1 MRVSP
6 DSTLATI
13 LPEDG
18 FFEVPTHHHQAVNLL
33 GDGLKAVAWE
43 EDGTIEAVEAGPSE
57 LGGFSGFVLGV
68 QWHPEQGS
76 DPRLFTALVEAA
88 TGRISGRTV
97 HHRGHGTCA
106 YDLIFCVTLP
116 QSGNSL
122 SCSGAKNVPG
132 GSPAIT
138 AAVFRAVRTGNAFE
152 ETVERL
158 LEGVKLGVYAPGDRL
173 PPERELTRR
182 LGISRITL
190 REALREL
197 AAAGYVETKR
207 GRFGGTFILRQPE
220 PMVHDE
226 LTRTARDMGAQ
237 LDDALTFRRV
247 VETGA
252 AEMAARASLSMQ
264 QRESLAECL
273 AAMYVCGPSGY
284 RPADTRLHLAIAD
297 AAGSPMLTASVVE
310 ARVQLVDLLNA
321 IPMLGRN
328 LEHANVQHASIVRAI
343 LAGDPDRA
351 RRAMEEHVAGT
362 AALLRGFL
370 GEIGVTARVAGG

>member
-1 MRVSP
+1 VIRRK
-6 DSTLATI
+6 I
-13 LPEDG
+13 
-18 FFEVPTHHHQAVNLL
+18 
-33 GDGLKAVAWE
+33 
-43 EDGTIEAVEAGPSE
+43 
-57 LGGFSGFVLGV
+57 
-68 QWHPEQGS
+68 
-76 DPRLFTALVEAA
+76 
-88 TGRISGRTV
+88 
-97 HHRGHGTCA
+97 
-106 YDLIFCVTLP
+106 
-116 QSGNSL
+116 
-122 SCSGAKNVPG
+122 VPG

-264 QRESLAECL
+264 QRENLAEYL
-273 AAMYVCGPSGY
+273 AAVS
-284 RPADTRLHLAIAD
+284 
-297 AAGSPMLTASVVE
+297 AGSPLLTASVVE

-321 IPMLGRN
+321 IPMLHRN
-328 LEHANVQHASIVRAI
+328 LEHANVQHATIVRAI
-343 LAGDPDRA
+343 LAGDPERA

-362 AALLRGFL
+362 AALLRAFL
-370 GEIGVTARVAGG
+370 GEKSLGERA

>member
-1 MRVSP
+1 M
-6 DSTLATI
+6 
-13 LPEDG
+13 
-18 FFEVPTHHHQAVNLL
+18 
-33 GDGLKAVAWE
+33 
-43 EDGTIEAVEAGPSE
+43 
-57 LGGFSGFVLGV
+57 
-68 QWHPEQGS
+68 
-76 DPRLFTALVEAA
+76 
-88 TGRISGRTV
+88 
-97 HHRGHGTCA
+97 
-106 YDLIFCVTLP
+106 
-116 QSGNSL
+116 
-122 SCSGAKNVPG
+122 PG

-247 VETGA
+247 VEAGA

-297 AAGSPMLTASVVE
+297 AARNRLM
-310 ARVQLVDLLNA
+310 RQA
-321 IPMLGRN
+321 I
-328 LEHANVQHASIVRAI
+328 E
-343 LAGDPDRA
+343 D
-351 RRAMEEHVAGT
+351 
-362 AALLRGFL
+362 
-370 GEIGVTARVAGG
+370 ARVAMWVPIDRLINRVFATANRHHRQILDAIRDRDADAAQKAVVDHIETARRDLRRSLR

>member
-1 MRVSP
+1 M
-6 DSTLATI
+6 
-13 LPEDG
+13 
-18 FFEVPTHHHQAVNLL
+18 
-33 GDGLKAVAWE
+33 
-43 EDGTIEAVEAGPSE
+43 
-57 LGGFSGFVLGV
+57 
-68 QWHPEQGS
+68 
-76 DPRLFTALVEAA
+76 
-88 TGRISGRTV
+88 
-97 HHRGHGTCA
+97 
-106 YDLIFCVTLP
+106 
-116 QSGNSL
+116 
-122 SCSGAKNVPG
+122 PG

-152 ETVERL
+152 DTVERL

-220 PMVHDE
+220 PLVRDE
-226 LTRTARDMGAQ
+226 ITRDMGGK
-237 LDDALTFRRV
+237 LYDALTFRRV
-247 VETGA
+247 VEAGA
-252 AEMAARASLSMQ
+252 AEMAARASLTMQ
-264 QRESLAECL
+264 QRENLAECL
-273 AAMYVCGPSGY
+273 AAVHTAGSSGY
-284 RPADTRLHLAIAD
+284 RQADTRLHLAIAD

-310 ARVQLVDLLNA
+310 GRVQLVDLLNA
-321 IPMLGRN
+321 IPMLARN
-328 LEHANVQHASIVRAI
+328 LEHANVQHAAIVRAI

-370 GEIGVTARVAGG
+370 GETA

>member
-1 MRVSP
+1 
-6 DSTLATI
+6 
-13 LPEDG
+13 
-18 FFEVPTHHHQAVNLL
+18 
-33 GDGLKAVAWE
+33 
-43 EDGTIEAVEAGPSE
+43 
-57 LGGFSGFVLGV
+57 
-68 QWHPEQGS
+68 
-76 DPRLFTALVEAA
+76 
-88 TGRISGRTV
+88 
-97 HHRGHGTCA
+97 
-106 YDLIFCVTLP
+106 
-116 QSGNSL
+116 
-122 SCSGAKNVPG
+122 
-132 GSPAIT
+132 
-138 AAVFRAVRTGNAFE
+138 VRTGNAFE

-226 LTRTARDMGAQ
+226 LTRAARIMGAQ

-252 AEMAARASLSMQ
+252 AEMAARASLTMEH
-264 QRESLAECL
+264 RENLAECL
-273 AAMYVCGPSGY
+273 AAVNACE
-284 RPADTRLHLAIAD
+284 
-297 AAGSPMLTASVVE
+297 AGSPMLTASVVE

-321 IPMLGRN
+321 IPMLQRN
-328 LEHANVQHASIVRAI
+328 LVHANDQHAGIVRAI
-343 LAGDPDRA
+343 LAGDPERA

-370 GEIGVTARVAGG
+370 RETA

>member
-1 MRVSP
+1 M
-6 DSTLATI
+6 
-13 LPEDG
+13 
-18 FFEVPTHHHQAVNLL
+18 
-33 GDGLKAVAWE
+33 
-43 EDGTIEAVEAGPSE
+43 
-57 LGGFSGFVLGV
+57 
-68 QWHPEQGS
+68 
-76 DPRLFTALVEAA
+76 
-88 TGRISGRTV
+88 
-97 HHRGHGTCA
+97 
-106 YDLIFCVTLP
+106 
-116 QSGNSL
+116 
-122 SCSGAKNVPG
+122 PG

-138 AAVFRAVRTGNAFE
+138 AAIFRAVRTGNAFE

-207 GRFGGTFILRQPE
+207 GRFGGTFVLRQPE

-226 LTRTARDMGAQ
+226 LTRTTRAK

-264 QRESLAECL
+264 QRESLAESL
-273 AAMYVCGPSGY
+273 AAVHACEPGGY
-284 RPADTRLHLAIAD
+284 RQADTRLHLAIAD

-321 IPMLGRN
+321 IPMLQRN
-328 LEHANVQHASIVRAI
+328 LEHANDQHASIVRAI

-370 GEIGVTARVAGG
+370 GES